1 MGSATTTATRS
12 PPSRPNR
19 SSPNG
24 GPSRRMSATAAA
36 RSFQPA
42 RIPPERINV
51 MHGPA
56 IVLDQDQADDLREL
70 IDLAAMLHEWLL
82 TADDRILDDLAVF
95 AYRDTIHPRSYVD
108 WLTEDIADI
117 SARLPAATNSSC
129 DPLDTSAFI
138 GNQIPPSRP

>member
-1 MGSATTTATRS
+1 
-12 PPSRPNR
+12 
-19 SSPNG
+19 
-24 GPSRRMSATAAA
+24 
-36 RSFQPA
+36 
-42 RIPPERINV
+42 

-82 TADDRILDDLAVF
+82 TDDDRILDDLAVF